1 MKQDLTNENGFNKSY
16 ERSMNHNYMILSK
29 CNFFDTAVSNT
40 DFRTRMLLEN
50 NIKGLLPV
58 SLRQINGED
67 RYYYEI
73 NSLQAFDRLYDHKEM
88 RYDQLKA
95 LLCGCADMF
104 EHLEEYLLDGNQIII
119 KSDYIYINV
128 ETSEPYFVCY
138 PEYTGDVRLSFM
150 QFIDEL
156 LTKIDHTDQHAVM
169 LGYQIYRYTRN
180 PNFVISEIKNMLE
193 HTIVNLA
200 GNRPSIENSSKDI
213 YKNTADCLVRNF
225 GDNVQNSNKN
235 INPNNSTDLNK
246 ASVSYKFP
254 SNDLSIKSFNI
265 NNNSINN
272 VSAKEDN
279 IAGESEADQ
288 TANIDVQ
295 RKKKGKSDLIG
306 FIFCIFVALAAVAI
320 ILGARILML
329 FKLSADQEMYLYGA
343 IAMSVMAAVIF
354 LVCYIKAKKHAN
366 IINELEN
373 SDDEYNLEDYGICS
387 YGSTNDFSVNTG
399 KTQKRED
406 YQKNTSECG
415 EPVSSF
421 GNIGMGFNNYNKV
434 SFNNASV
441 SETICLNSG
450 VIEERMLRGH
460 INGNDINIP
469 LNRLPMTV
477 GKLEGAVD
485 FTINDS
491 AVSKLH
497 ARFEERGGRVFLSD
511 LNSTNGTIRNGEALN
526 INESV
531 RLEPGDR
538 IRFGRSCFTY
548 C

>member
-406 YQKNTSECG
+406 HLKNTSECG

>member
-1 MKQDLTNENGFNKSY
+1 M
-16 ERSMNHNYMILSK
+16 
-29 CNFFDTAVSNT
+29 
-40 DFRTRMLLEN
+40 
-50 NIKGLLPV
+50 P
-58 SLRQINGED
+58 
-67 RYYYEI
+67 
-73 NSLQAFDRLYDHKEM
+73 
-88 RYDQLKA
+88 
-95 LLCGCADMF
+95 
-104 EHLEEYLLDGNQIII
+104 
-119 KSDYIYINV
+119 
-128 ETSEPYFVCY
+128 
-138 PEYTGDVRLSFM
+138 
-150 QFIDEL
+150 
-156 LTKIDHTDQHAVM
+156 
-169 LGYQIYRYTRN
+169 
-180 PNFVISEIKNMLE
+180 
-193 HTIVNLA
+193 
-200 GNRPSIENSSKDI
+200 
-213 YKNTADCLVRNF
+213 
-225 GDNVQNSNKN
+225 
-235 INPNNSTDLNK
+235 
-246 ASVSYKFP
+246 
-254 SNDLSIKSFNI
+254 
-265 NNNSINN
+265 
-272 VSAKEDN
+272 
-279 IAGESEADQ
+279 
-288 TANIDVQ
+288 
-295 RKKKGKSDLIG
+295 
-306 FIFCIFVALAAVAI
+306 
-320 ILGARILML
+320 
-329 FKLSADQEMYLYGA
+329 
-343 IAMSVMAAVIF
+343 
-354 LVCYIKAKKHAN
+354 
-366 IINELEN
+366 
-373 SDDEYNLEDYGICS
+373 
-387 YGSTNDFSVNTG
+387 

-406 YQKNTSECG
+406 HLKNTSECG

>member
-29 CNFFDTAVSNT
+29 CNFFDTSVSNT

-254 SNDLSIKSFNI
+254 SNDFSIKSFNI

-373 SDDEYNLEDYGICS
+373 SDDEYNLEDYDIGS
-387 YGSTNDFSVNTG
+387 YRSTNGFSANTG

-406 YQKNTSECG
+406 YPKNTSGFNESVG
-415 EPVSSF
+415 SF
-421 GNIGMGFNNYNKV
+421 GSIGMGFNNYNKV

>member
-138 PEYTGDVRLSFM
+138 PEYTGDARLSFM

-254 SNDLSIKSFNI
+254 SNDLSIKSYNI

-387 YGSTNDFSVNTG
+387 YGSTNDFSANTG

-406 YQKNTSECG
+406 HLKNTSECG

>member
-373 SDDEYNLEDYGICS
+373 SDDEYNLEDYNIGS
-387 YGSTNDFSVNTG
+387 YGSTNDFSANTG

-406 YQKNTSECG
+406 YLKNTSECD

-421 GNIGMGFNNYNKV
+421 GNIGMGFNNYNKF